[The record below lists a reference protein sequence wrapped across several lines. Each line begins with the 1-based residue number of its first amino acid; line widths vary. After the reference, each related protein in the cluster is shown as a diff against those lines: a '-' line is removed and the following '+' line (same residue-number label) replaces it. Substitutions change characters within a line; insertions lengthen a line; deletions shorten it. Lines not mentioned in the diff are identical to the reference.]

1 MADLHP
7 KTPAPDSAK
16 TSPSAKVPGD
26 KPADKSDAAPKKGP
40 SVLEQLEAS
49 ETPAEGADAK
59 ANPKVRR
66 KKIKKSV
73 PQARV
78 CIHAG
83 ENNTIVTFT
92 DLQGNKLGGCSAGMA
107 GFKGTR
113 KSTPYAAKVAAE
125 KAAERVQGYGVQSVT
140 VEVKGL
146 GPGREQS
153 IRGLQSAGLNLDAII
168 DTTPIPHGG
177 VRPPGR
183 RRV

>member
-1 MADLHP
+1 MTEDTLTTALNDADP
-7 KTPAPDSAK
+7 AATTKT
-16 TSPSAKVPGD
+16 VPR
-26 KPADKSDAAPKKGP
+26 K
-40 SVLEQLEAS
+40 
-49 ETPAEGADAK
+49 
-59 ANPKVRR
+59 
-66 KKIKKSV
+66 KKIKRNLPK
-73 PQARV
+73 ARV

-92 DLQGNKLGGCSAGMA
+92 DFEGNVLGWSSSGSA

-125 KAAERVQGYGVQSVT
+125 TAALKVKPYGIETLT

-146 GPGREQS
+146 GPGREQA
-153 IRGLQSAGLNLDAII
+153 IRGLQGAGYNIDAII

-177 VRPPGR
+177 CRPAGR

>member
-1 MADLHP
+1 MADEKQ
-7 KTPAPDSAK
+7 KTPAILD
-16 TSPSAKVPGD
+16 
-26 KPADKSDAAPKKGP
+26 
-40 SVLEQLEAS
+40 
-49 ETPAEGADAK
+49 TPTEEK
-59 ANPKVRR
+59 AVVRR
-66 KKIKKSV
+66 KKVKRSL
-73 PQARV
+73 PHARV

-92 DLQGNKLGGCSAGMA
+92 DLDGKVLGWSSSGSA

-125 KAAERVQGYGVQSVT
+125 TACLKVKPYGIERVD

-153 IRGLQSAGLNLDAII
+153 LRGLQTSGLNIESIVDV
-168 DTTPIPHGG
+168 TPIPHGG
-177 VRPPGR
+177 CRPAGR